1 MKALAPIRPTRTPDV
16 ESRRPA
22 GHLVLR
28 PPGDRLALV
37 TVGMALAWMPML
49 NPKGPFN
56 TAPVDVFIVAAI
68 AVVVLWAA
76 TVRAMIRVP
85 YALTASALA
94 ATGLFAALA
103 SVAPMRGLVAVVQ
116 EAFLLAW
123 CAAIVTV
130 GRTPRALGFVV
141 RGWCLSTAAWSA
153 VIIATVIAGL
163 ERVPGGSGGVGHRAR
178 LWFDHP
184 NLAANYLLVSLF
196 VMLAARQPRGR
207 LAHAV
212 AVFLV
217 LVAIVLTGSN
227 SALSFLPVGGV
238 VILYIRTR
246 HSRGPLPA
254 VAVSLLL
261 VLGLGATWTF
271 VGQPMIARA
280 QEAESSLI
288 RHSVGRGEKSAN
300 ARVALF
306 ASQYEIFAEG
316 NLIGIGPAATAQVL
330 DERRAEVA
338 KTPHNDYLAT
348 LVERGL
354 LGVVALA
361 GLIAAIFIRVVSV
374 QTLSPQWLQAIP
386 NPPALAAACLGCAL
400 TAITHEVLHYRHFWA
415 LLAVIAALYVGSQDA
430 GPPSLRLVREP

>member
-1 MKALAPIRPTRTPDV
+1 M
-16 ESRRPA
+16 
-22 GHLVLR
+22 
-28 PPGDRLALV
+28 
-37 TVGMALAWMPML
+37 TVGVALAWMPML

-85 YALTASALA
+85 YALTTSALA

-103 SVAPMRGLVAVVQ
+103 SVAPLRGLVAVVQ

-130 GRTPRALGFVV
+130 CRTPRALGFVL
-141 RGWCLSTAAWSA
+141 RGWCLSTVAWA
-153 VIIATVIAGL
+153 GVMMATVIVGL
-163 ERVPGGSGGVGHRAR
+163 ERVPGGSGGQGHRAR

-207 LAHAV
+207 IAHRIGV
-212 AVFLV
+212 LV
-217 LVAIVLTGSN
+217 VVVAIVLTGSN

-238 VILYIRTR
+238 VILYLRTR
-246 HSRGPLPA
+246 HNRGPLPA
-254 VAVSLLL
+254 VAVSLVL
-261 VLGLGATWTF
+261 VVGLAAAWTF
-271 VGQPMIARA
+271 VAQPMVARA
-280 QEAESSLI
+280 QDAESSLV

-361 GLIAAIFIRVVSV
+361 GLIAAIFIRVVSA
-374 QTLSPQWLQAIP
+374 QRLSPQWLQAVP

-400 TAITHEVLHYRHFWA
+400 TAITHEVLHFRHFWA
-415 LLAVIAALYVGSQDA
+415 LLAVIAALYVATQDDA
-430 GPPSLRLVREP
+430 PPSLRVVREP